1 MEDVETTVLVSD
13 ASLADALRES
23 AERRAIWPHLRIER
37 FCGSTSSAVSQA
49 RLQRGGA
56 PLGVLADTE
65 ADALEAIAYG
75 ADEAE
80 VLGEPRDARVVRF
93 VERLQ
98 LRASLRRDAERM
110 QRSSAHAEKL
120 SALGTLIAGI
130 GHEINNPL
138 SVLTLS
144 VDAVRRAVEP
154 LLESGTELRA
164 LAQSS
169 SSIAPEALCAIAAR
183 IRAGAGTLD
192 ARSLLDEMGSA
203 SQAIADVVRDMRL
216 FARAD
221 DGEHPA
227 LVDLPEVIDQVMR
240 LAGREIERRALVEH
254 DYASNVPQLVL
265 PRGRLTQVIMNLVL
279 NAGQAMRE
287 VERPVHRLRF
297 TTRMDEDFV
306 ALCISDTGPGIPPSS
321 VERIFDPFYTTKRAE
336 LGTGLG
342 LSISRSLLRGFG
354 GDLLVDSVHGDGA
367 TFICLLP
374 RPTTETIRSVFNA
387 SDLGGVP
394 LMPPPDLSVL
404 VVDDDDRM
412 LRAYARF
419 LHPRCRIVVA
429 RDGNEAVELL
439 DSGSKVDVVVT
450 DLQMLEV
457 DHFSLIS
464 WLRERRPELARRTI
478 LVVDALDD
486 THDDYPDLRD
496 MPTLAKPIEGNALL
510 ALLDRVVS

>member
-1 MEDVETTVLVSD
+1 
-13 ASLADALRES
+13 
-23 AERRAIWPHLRIER
+23 
-37 FCGSTSSAVSQA
+37 
-49 RLQRGGA
+49 
-56 PLGVLADTE
+56 
-65 ADALEAIAYG
+65 
-75 ADEAE
+75 
-80 VLGEPRDARVVRF
+80 
-93 VERLQ
+93 
-98 LRASLRRDAERM
+98 
-110 QRSSAHAEKL
+110 
-120 SALGTLIAGI
+120 
-130 GHEINNPL
+130 
-138 SVLTLS
+138 
-144 VDAVRRAVEP
+144 
-154 LLESGTELRA
+154 
-164 LAQSS
+164 
-169 SSIAPEALCAIAAR
+169 
-183 IRAGAGTLD
+183 
-192 ARSLLDEMGSA
+192 
-203 SQAIADVVRDMRL
+203 L

-227 LVDLPEVIDQVMR
+227 LIDLPEVIDQVMR
-240 LAGREIERRALVEH
+240 LAGREIERRAVVEH

-287 VERPVHRLRF
+287 VERPTHRLRF

-306 ALCISDTGPGIPPSS
+306 ALCISDTGPGIPPDS

-374 RPTTETIRSVFNA
+374 RPTTETIRTVFNGHDTGRH
-387 SDLGGVP
+387 SSV
-394 LMPPPDLSVL
+394 PPPDLSVL

-429 RDGNEAVELL
+429 RDGTEAVELL

-450 DLQMLEV
+450 DVQMLEV
-457 DHFSLIS
+457 DHFQLLV
-464 WLRERRPELARRTI
+464 WLRERRPELVQRTI

-486 THDDYPDLRD
+486 SHDDYPELRGL
-496 MPTLAKPIEGNALL
+496 PTLSKPIEGDALL
-510 ALLDRVVS
+510 AMLDQVVA

>member
-1 MEDVETTVLVSD
+1 MEDVETTVLVFD
-13 ASLADALRES
+13 ALLANALREN
-23 AERRAIWPHLRIER
+23 AERRANWPHLRIEQ
-37 FCGSTSSAVSQA
+37 FLGSTSSAVSQA

-56 PLGVLADTE
+56 PLGVLAATE

-75 ADEAE
+75 ADDAE
-80 VLGEPRDARVVRF
+80 VLGEPSPARVVRF

-98 LRASLRRDAERM
+98 LRASLRREAERL

-144 VDAVRRAVEP
+144 VDAVRRSVMP
-154 LLESGTELRA
+154 LLESGQELRA
-164 LAQSS
+164 LAASEKP
-169 SSIAPEALCAIAAR
+169 IAPDALAAIAGR
-183 IRAGAGTLD
+183 IRSNASSLD
-192 ARSLLDEMGSA
+192 PRTLLDEMSAA

-240 LAGREIERRALVEH
+240 LAGREIERRAVVEH

-287 VERPVHRLRF
+287 VERQIHRLRF

-306 ALCISDTGPGIPPSS
+306 ALCISDTGPGIPPDSI
-321 VERIFDPFYTTKRAE
+321 ERIFDPFYTTKRAE

-374 RPTTETIRSVFNA
+374 RPTTETIRTVFNA
-387 SDLGGVP
+387 HDTGRHSSVP
-394 LMPPPDLSVL
+394 PADLSVL

-429 RDGNEAVELL
+429 RDGTEAVELL

-450 DLQMLEV
+450 DVQMLEV
-457 DHFSLIS
+457 DHFQLLV
-464 WLRERRPELARRTI
+464 WLRERRPELVQRTI

-486 THDDYPDLRD
+486 SHDDYPELRGL
-496 MPTLAKPIEGNALL
+496 PTLAKPIEGDALL
-510 ALLDRVVS
+510 AMLDQVVA